1 MVDQIVD
8 LIEATM
14 PGPMGEVTGE
24 AKRLLE
30 QAREAAALAE
40 AYASDVKEKTDEAVA
55 LLVESGALTGAA
67 VDARA
72 AKRDGYVRVFSQAA
86 DLQSDEARAMPN
98 GSMAYVSEEDAWYAR
113 TQTSERWWPLVTGQ
127 RRWAG
132 SDSSNTLVR
141 ALVNGVLGQVQVF
154 GRPTTLASKQSLDLG
169 ITVPEGMRPYQTAS
183 MLLASDDNAS
193 NLQVTLEVR
202 ADTGKVMVR
211 NRGGSALNNVPL
223 YGTLTWLAES

>member
-30 QAREAAALAE
+30 QAQEAAALAE
-40 AYASDVKEKTDEAVA
+40 AYASDVQERADRAVA
-55 LLVESGALTGAA
+55 LLVESGALTGVA

-141 ALVNGVLGQVQVF
+141 ALVNGMLGQVQVF
-154 GRPTTLASKQSLDLG
+154 GRPTTLASKQDIDLG

-183 MLLASDDNAS
+183 TLLASDDNAS

-202 ADTGKVMVR
+202 ADTGKIMLR
-211 NRGGSALNNVPL
+211 NRGGSALNNAPL